1 MDLNELAAVIGRVP
15 EHYVV
20 SDGRLVIQANNGGV
34 PFVLAEPGAQ
44 VSLDI
49 TRVAAELL
57 VGEQVPVG
65 ARR

>member
-1 MDLNELAAVIGRVP
+1 MDANDLARMIGRVP

-20 SDGRLVIQANNGGV
+20 SDGRLVIQANNGGL

-44 VSLDI
+44 VSQDI
-49 TRVAAELL
+49 ARVLEELL
-57 VGEQVPVG
+57 AGEQVPVG